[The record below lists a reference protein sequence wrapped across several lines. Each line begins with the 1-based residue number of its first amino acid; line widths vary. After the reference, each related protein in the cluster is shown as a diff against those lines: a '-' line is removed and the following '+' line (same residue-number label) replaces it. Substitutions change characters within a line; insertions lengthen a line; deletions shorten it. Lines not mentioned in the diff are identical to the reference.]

1 MTTANPDDATIRF
14 SDRKIQTRTS
24 STRPAA
30 EQDWSGWEAWIES
43 HKAQVLD
50 VACQAAGEVIGVT
63 AAGLEKRIKNLELEL
78 ARANGVLD
86 ILKGKGAEGHKA
98 EILDIVHQNVHQ
110 AAGELIR
117 ETTTPLENRLEVLE
131 LRLAETRGTL
141 DVLRAKGEPQAA
153 GELGD
158 LIRATTTPLET
169 RLRDLELECAQQRGV
184 VDILRGKGLPGC
196 LRVRGTYSNGST
208 YQALDVVVRDSSSFV
223 ALRDNPGACPGD
235 GWQLIACG
243 GKRGVAGE
251 RGPKGDKGDK
261 GDAPVLMGASFNL
274 QGMQIQT
281 DRGPISLFKC
291 VAVDPERFA
300 IKFTAADDS
309 TLSISL
315 LPMFQN
321 YDQQK
326 RT

>member
-208 YQALDVVVRDSSSFV
+208 YQALDVIVKDSSSFV
-223 ALRDNPGACPGD
+223 ALRDSPGPCPGD
-235 GWQLIACG
+235 GWQMIACG
-243 GKRGVAGE
+243 GKRGPQGE
-251 RGPKGDKGDK
+251 RGPQGPPGP
-261 GDAPVLMGASFNL
+261 APTFAGARFSHR
-274 QGMQIQT
+274 GMEIET
-281 DRGPISLFKC
+281 SAGAIPLFESIAISPQDFT
-291 VAVDPERFA
+291 V
-300 IKFTAADDS
+300 KFIAGNTS
-309 TLSISL
+309 LTLNL
-315 LPMFQN
+315 LPLFQE
-321 YDQQK
+321 YDLQK
-326 RT
+326 QGG

>member
-208 YQALDVVVRDSSSFV
+208 YQALDVIVKDSSSFV
-223 ALRDNPGACPGD
+223 ALRDSPGPCPGD
-235 GWQLIACG
+235 GWQMVACG
-243 GKRGVAGE
+243 GKRGPQGE
-251 RGPKGDKGDK
+251 RGPPGPTGATPTFDGLGFSHKGLALKT
-261 GDAPVLMGASFNL
+261 SS
-274 QGMQIQT
+274 
-281 DRGPISLFKC
+281 GPIPIIASIG
-291 VAVDPERFA
+291 VDSTDFS
-300 IKFTAADDS
+300 IKLHAADGS
-309 TLSISL
+309 ILSVSL
-315 LPMFQN
+315 LKLFQE
-321 YDQQK
+321 YDAQK
-326 RT
+326 KGA